1 MKRAWLPVMLAMTL
15 AAGGCGQKGPLY
27 LPDRNAKK
35 VATAPAESATPAT
48 PAAAQPAPPAA
59 QPAAPQTAPAPKPN
73 DKDQDPQ
80 PPPK

>member
-1 MKRAWLPVMLAMTL
+1 MKRAWLPVTLAMTL

-27 LPDRNAKK
+27 LPDKNAK
-35 VATAPAESATPAT
+35 VVRAPAANAMPAT
-48 PAAAQPAPPAA
+48 QPAPPAA
-59 QPAAPQTAPAPKPN
+59 TPAAAPQTPPAPKPN

>member
-1 MKRAWLPVMLAMTL
+1 MKRAWLPVTLAMTL

-27 LPDRNAKK
+27 LPDKNPK
-35 VATAPAESATPAT
+35 VVTAPAGSVTP
-48 PAAAQPAPPAA
+48 AAQPAPPAA
-59 QPAAPQTAPAPKPN
+59 TPAAAPQIPPAPKPN